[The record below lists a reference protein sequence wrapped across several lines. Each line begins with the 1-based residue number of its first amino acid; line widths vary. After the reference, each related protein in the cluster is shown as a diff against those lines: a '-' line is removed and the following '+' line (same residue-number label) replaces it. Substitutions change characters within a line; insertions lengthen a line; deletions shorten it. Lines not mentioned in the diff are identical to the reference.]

1 MCGGGTGGPGEGR
14 GGRPRDHGDGFER
27 VRRNFVRRREQ
38 QLQQR
43 LHAAR
48 PRALSAGGRG
58 ARGLERAGRGAK
70 FKTDIKD
77 RYKGGT
83 GSVPPFPPYCSPY
96 PRRHGQRNFR
106 SNVNTCT
113 PRAAMMHS
121 KSRLPHASSSAALQ
135 SAWRAP
141 AVQRCVAVSCTT
153 CPVST
158 EGWTRRVHF
167 VREGGGGGGR
177 LDEPPRAR
185 RASPAH
191 EQPERT
197 RAEPRHCEDAP
208 AAAAAQRVLSR
219 RVRYGRWTFTRVFI

>member
-1 MCGGGTGGPGEGR
+1 MPLGGDKEVSHSLR
-14 GGRPRDHGDGFER
+14 GSQDPD
-27 VRRNFVRRREQ
+27 
-38 QLQQR
+38 
-43 LHAAR
+43 
-48 PRALSAGGRG
+48 GRG
-58 ARGLERAGRGAK
+58 AALTPANSPGAA
-70 FKTDIKD
+70 
-77 RYKGGT
+77 
-83 GSVPPFPPYCSPY
+83 S
-96 PRRHGQRNFR
+96 
-106 SNVNTCT
+106 
-113 PRAAMMHS
+113 S
-121 KSRLPHASSSAALQ
+121 KSKRASRSPL
-135 SAWRAP
+135 AWSVKCENA
-141 AVQRCVAVSCTT
+141 CTT

-219 RVRYGRWTFTRVFI
+219 RVRYGRWTFTREVMKAF